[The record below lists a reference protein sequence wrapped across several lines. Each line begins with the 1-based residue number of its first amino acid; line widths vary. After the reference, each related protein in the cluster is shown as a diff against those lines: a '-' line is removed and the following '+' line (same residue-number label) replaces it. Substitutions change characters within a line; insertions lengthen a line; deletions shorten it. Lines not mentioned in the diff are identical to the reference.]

1 MLASVGSRLAGTASG
16 FNNAVART
24 GGLMATA
31 CLGTALAA
39 SGEDLVG
46 VGHRVAACAA
56 AACLLAAG
64 SALMLPTPAANGAG
78 DR

>member
-1 MLASVGSRLAGTASG
+1 MLAFVDPRLAGTASG

-39 SGEDLVG
+39 SGEDLVQ

-64 SALMLPTPAANGAG
+64 SALMLPTSAANGGG